1 MYASAQ
7 ALDCLARTKDPSF
20 PNRKLTVSHPV
31 FSGGHPTLLLI
42 FAAVPAGAVP
52 FDPPRG
58 HQQVMGIV
66 NEIPGV
72 D

>member
-7 ALDCLARTKDPSF
+7 ALDCLAGTKDPSF
-20 PNRKLTVSHPV
+20 PNRKLTVSHLV
-31 FSGGHPTLLLI
+31 FPYGHRTIPLI
-42 FAAVPAGAVP
+42 FDAVPAGADP